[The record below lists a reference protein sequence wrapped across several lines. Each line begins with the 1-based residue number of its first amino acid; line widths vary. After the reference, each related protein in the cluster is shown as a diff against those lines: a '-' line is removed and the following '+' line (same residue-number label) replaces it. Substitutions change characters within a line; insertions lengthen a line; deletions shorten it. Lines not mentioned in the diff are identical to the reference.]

1 MKIQRAN
8 GSVSFKNQ
16 GTESPEGAEFC
27 AENIRRAA
35 RQIEAT
41 RRILRGYFRPATGYA
56 GERVVQQG
64 VDVHIDIYARHAS
77 ARDARRIARALER
90 AAREA
95 KAFRRAAEE
104 AAQER
109 AAADRKA
116 AEERPSQVQP
126 LPKPGKSVF
135 SSEKGRADYIKS
147 LVPQLMA
154 ENPGMSRREARRQAV
169 AYLADACQMV
179 KEQGH
184 LYRKLA
190 DTGKGKT
197 GTPSKSKVSVSS
209 RAKAASARAC
219 AGTESGRRD
228 TIRKPRTESGPSI
241 IIRRKAG

>member
-1 MKIQRAN
+1 M
-8 GSVSFKNQ
+8 SFAYASK
-16 GTESPEGAEFC
+16 GHTVEEVKSFADKL
-27 AENIRRAA
+27 RRVA

-41 RRILRGYFRPATGYA
+41 RRSLPGYFRHNYGPCAA
-56 GERVVQQG
+56 RVSCSNG
-64 VDVHIDIYARHAS
+64 SITVDLWAQHAS
-77 ARDARRIARALER
+77 ARDARRIARALEK

-95 KAFRRAAEE
+95 RAFRYAVEK
-104 AAQER
+104 AAQEK

-126 LPKPGKSVF
+126 LPKPGKSVL
-135 SSEKGRADYIKS
+135 SSEKGRADYVKG
-147 LVPQLMA
+147 LVAQLMA
-154 ENPGMSRREARRQAV
+154 ERPELSRREARRQAT
-169 AYLADACQMV
+169 AYLVDACQMV
-179 KEQGH
+179 KAQNR

-190 DTGKGKT
+190 DTSKGKT

-228 TIRKPRTESGPSI
+228 TIRKPRTESGPAV